1 MIAGWMCSVIKITS
15 AAGRGAGEGHTGR
28 PRAEA
33 ALAANPGGPG
43 QATNGWP
50 DSLVMGRPAACQPIM
65 PSQTL
70 CACQPA
76 PASARAA

>member
-15 AAGRGAGEGHTGR
+15 GAGRGPGGDIPAGRGLRRHQ
-28 PRAEA
+28 
-33 ALAANPGGPG
+33 AANRGGPG